1 MAQYARKLKKGLR
14 YYYKFDYLNQTYFSK
29 AIYLSKNEAKK
40 AEHTK
45 YEEVSNQARN
55 PSEKPILSLLEAIDE
70 RLDYVQIKK
79 SKEYY
84 KDNKRYYAALFKHL
98 GDVPVQS
105 ITRKDINDFL
115 FKEATKAK
123 EAGRDNYAVN
133 YMLNL
138 FKALFNYAIESHELE
153 IRNPCSGITLF
164 SVKKKLKYIPSDAD
178 IEAVRALCDD
188 DQKLL
193 IDFVAETG
201 ARINEP
207 LKVTGKD
214 IFDDYVILYTKKSRN
229 SNIVPRKV
237 PKPDCIKHVN
247 PKPDERLFKL
257 WSDTPKFLERK
268 IETLGQLSWNWHN
281 LRHRRASIWHT
292 VEKRPLYEVMCLL
305 GHSQLS
311 TTQKY
316 LQLLG

>member
-1 MAQYARKLKKGLR
+1 MAQYSRKLKRGVR
-14 YYYKFDYLNQTYFSK
+14 WWYKFDHNAKTYTSK
-29 AIYLSKNEAKK
+29 CIYLSKIEAKK
-40 AEHTK
+40 AENAR
-45 YEEVSNQARN
+45 YEEVSSQERN
-55 PSEKPILSLLEAIDE
+55 PAQKPILSLMEAITE
-70 RLDYVQIKK
+70 RLDYVQVKK
-79 SKEYY
+79 SKDYY
-84 KDNKRYYAALFKHL
+84 KDNKRYYSALIKRI
-98 GDVPVQS
+98 GDVPIKS
-105 ITRKDINDFL
+105 ITRKDINEFL
-115 FKEATKAK
+115 FKEVEKAMA
-123 EAGRDNYAVN
+123 AGRDNYAVN

-153 IRNPCSGITLF
+153 MRNPCAGISPFPVT
-164 SVKKKLKYIPSDAD
+164 KKIKYIPSDAD

-188 DQKLL
+188 NQKLL

-214 IFDDYVILYTKKSRN
+214 IFDNYVILYTKKSRN

-237 PKPDCIKHVN
+237 PKPDCIQGIQLGQ
-247 PKPDERLFKL
+247 DERLFNL

-268 IETLGQLSWNWHN
+268 IHSLGQKEWNWHN
-281 LRHRRASIWHT
+281 LRHRRASLWS
-292 VEKRPLYEVMCLL
+292 RQGLPLYEIMSRL
-305 GHSQLS
+305 GHSNLA

>member
-1 MAQYARKLKKGLR
+1 MAQYSRKLKRGIR
-14 YYYKFDYLNQTYFSK
+14 WWYKFDHNAKTYASK
-29 AIYLSKNEAKK
+29 CIYLSKIEAKK
-40 AEHTK
+40 AENAK
-45 YEEVSNQARN
+45 YEEVSNQERN
-55 PSEKPILSLLEAIDE
+55 PAQKPILSLMEAITE
-70 RLDYVQIKK
+70 RLDYVQVKK
-79 SKEYY
+79 SKDYY
-84 KDNKRYYAALFKHL
+84 KDNKRYYSALIKRI
-98 GDVPVQS
+98 GDVPIKS

-115 FKEATKAK
+115 FKEVAKAK

-153 IRNPCSGITLF
+153 MRNPCTGISPFPVT
-164 SVKKKLKYIPSDAD
+164 KKIKYIPSDAD

-188 DQKLL
+188 NQKLL

-214 IFDDYVILYTKKSRN
+214 IFNDYVILYTKKSRN

-237 PKPDCIKHVN
+237 PKPDCIKSIQLGQ
-247 PKPDERLFKL
+247 DERLFNL

-268 IETLGQLSWNWHN
+268 IHSLEQKEWNWHN
-281 LRHRRASIWHT
+281 LRHRRASLWS
-292 VEKRPLYEVMCLL
+292 KQGLPLYEIMSRL
-305 GHSQLS
+305 GHSNLT

>member
-1 MAQYARKLKKGLR
+1 MPQYPRKLKRGIR
-14 YYYKFDYLNQTYFSK
+14 WWYKFDHNGKAYFSK
-29 AIYLSKNEAKK
+29 AIYLSKNEARK
-40 AEHTK
+40 AENAK
-45 YEEVSNQARN
+45 YEEVSSQERN
-55 PSEKPILSLLEAIDE
+55 PSQKPVLSLMEAITE
-70 RLDYVQIKK
+70 RLDYVQVKK
-79 SKEYY
+79 SIDYY
-84 KDNKRYYAALFKHL
+84 KDNKRYYASLLKKL
-98 GDVPVQS
+98 GDVAIQS

-115 FKEATKAK
+115 FEEAMKAK

-138 FKALFNYAIESHELE
+138 FKALFNYAIESHELQM
-153 IRNPCSGITLF
+153 RNPCLGITLF
-164 SVKKKLKYIPSDAD
+164 SVKKKLKYIPSNAD
-178 IEAVRALCDD
+178 IEAVRALCDE

-214 IFDDYVILYTKKSRN
+214 IIDDYVILYTKKSRN

-237 PKPDCIKHVN
+237 PKPDCIKHIKL
-247 PKPDERLFKL
+247 KPDERLFKL

-268 IETLGQLSWNWHN
+268 IEVLGQRSWNWHN

-292 VEKRPLYEVMCLL
+292 IEKRPLYEVMCLL
-305 GHSQLS
+305 GHSQLT

-316 LQLLG
+316 LQMLS

>member
-1 MAQYARKLKKGLR
+1 MAQYQRKLTKGVR
-14 YYYKFDYLNQTYFSK
+14 WWYKFDYNAKTYTSK
-29 AIYLSKNEAKK
+29 CIYLSKNEAKK
-40 AEHTK
+40 AENAK
-45 YEEVSNQARN
+45 FEELSHQECN
-55 PSEKPILSLLEAIDE
+55 PTEKPILSLLEAINE
-70 RLDYVQIKK
+70 RLDYVKTKK
-79 SKEYY
+79 TTDYY
-84 KDNKRYYAALFKHL
+84 KDNKRYYTALL
-98 GDVPVQS
+98 ETIGDVPIES
-105 ITRKDINDFL
+105 IKRKDVNEFL
-115 FKEATKAK
+115 YKEAEKAK

-138 FKALFNYAIESHELE
+138 FKALFNYAIESHELQM
-153 IRNPCSGITLF
+153 RNPCLGITLF
-164 SVKKKLKYIPSDAD
+164 SVRKKLKYIPSDAD
-178 IEAVRALCDD
+178 IKSVRALCDE

-237 PKPDCIKHVN
+237 PKPDCIKHLN
-247 PKPDERLFKL
+247 PKPDERLFRL

-268 IETLGQLSWNWHN
+268 IEKLGQRSWNWHN

-316 LQLLG
+316 LQMLG

>member
-1 MAQYARKLKKGLR
+1 MAQYSRKLKKR
-14 YYYKFDYLNQTYFSK
+14 IRWWYKFDYNGKTYISK
-29 AIYLSKNEAKK
+29 CIYLSRIEARK
-40 AEHTK
+40 AENDK
-45 YEEVSNQARN
+45 YEEVTNQERN
-55 PSEKPILSLLEAIDE
+55 PSEKPILSLLEAITE
-70 RLDYVQIKK
+70 RLDYVQVKT
-79 SKEYY
+79 SKDYY
-84 KDNKRYYAALFKHL
+84 KDNKRYYSALLNKF
-98 GDVPVQS
+98 GDIALHS

-115 FKEATKAK
+115 FEKARKAK
-123 EAGRDNYAVN
+123 EADRDNYAVN

-138 FKALFNYAIESHELE
+138 FKALFNYAIESHELQM
-153 IRNPCSGITLF
+153 RNPCLGITLF
-164 SVKKKLKYIPSDAD
+164 SVKKKLKYIPTDAD
-178 IEAVRALCDD
+178 IEAVRALCDE

-237 PKPDCIKHVN
+237 PKPDCIKGIQLGQ
-247 PKPDERLFKL
+247 DERLFKL
-257 WSDTPKFLERK
+257 WSDTPKYLKRK
-268 IETLGQLSWNWHN
+268 INILKQKKWNWHN
-281 LRHRRASIWHT
+281 LRHRRASLWSMQGL
-292 VEKRPLYEVMCLL
+292 PLYEIMSRL
-305 GHSQLS
+305 GHSNLS

>member
-1 MAQYARKLKKGLR
+1 MAQYQRKVKVGWR
-14 YYYKFDYLNQTYFSK
+14 WFFKFDYKNITYRSA

-40 AEHTK
+40 AENAK
-45 YEEVSNQARN
+45 YEEASNKERN
-55 PSEKPILSLLEAIDE
+55 PTEKPILSLMDAIAE
-70 RLDYVQIKK
+70 RLDYVQAKK
-79 SKEYY
+79 SKDYY
-84 KDNKRYYAALFKHL
+84 KDNKRYYSALFRKL
-98 GDVPVQS
+98 GDVPLPT

-115 FKEATKAK
+115 FDQARKAK

-138 FKALFNYAIESHELE
+138 FKTLFNYAIESHELQM
-153 IRNPCSGITLF
+153 RNPCSGITLF

-178 IEAVRALCDD
+178 IEAVRALCDEN
-188 DQKLL
+188 QKLL

-207 LKVTGKD
+207 LKITGND
-214 IFDDYVILYTKKSRN
+214 IFNDYVILYTKKSRN

-237 PKPDCIKHVN
+237 PKPDCIKHLN
-247 PKPDERLFKL
+247 PKPDEKLFKQ

-268 IETLGQLSWNWHN
+268 IRSLGRKEWNWHN

-305 GHSQLS
+305 GHSQLA